1 MNHRKPPNVR
11 SIAGTGM
18 KNVVFIE
25 TFLNNILDDNYGN
38 KLTVIMIPN
47 KINNND
53 ADIMSYTTCC

>member
-1 MNHRKPPNVR
+1 
-11 SIAGTGM
+11 M